1 MPKFVTCH
9 DIFLHFWNPSCG
21 HTHVYSFRIPVY
33 TILTCAVFLLSL
45 ALRMLHLLKWRL
57 HGKEVIK
64 HIMIVYLTKFNS
76 LYTLCVGKLL
86 FVSIKDYGNK
96 PS

>member
-1 MPKFVTCH
+1 ME
-9 DIFLHFWNPSCG
+9 
-21 HTHVYSFRIPVY
+21 
-33 TILTCAVFLLSL
+33 
-45 ALRMLHLLKWRL
+45 
-57 HGKEVIK
+57 KEVVK

-76 LYTLCVGKLL
+76 LYTLCVGELL